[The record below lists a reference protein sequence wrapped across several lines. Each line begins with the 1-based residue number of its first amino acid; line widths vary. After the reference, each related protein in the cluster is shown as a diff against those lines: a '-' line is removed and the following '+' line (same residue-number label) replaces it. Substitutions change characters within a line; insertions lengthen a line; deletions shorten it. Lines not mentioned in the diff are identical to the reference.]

1 MIITMVVN
9 SSTWTIMPLSVKTK
23 KPTKTKSETWNRTIR
38 SSMASLKINKLDEM
52 VILNLEKWLN
62 DLTERKTNK
71 TSYNRF

>member
-9 SSTWTIMPLSVKTK
+9 SSTWRMPLSVKTK
-23 KPTKTKSETWNRTIR
+23 KKTKSETWNRTIR
-38 SSMASLKINKLDEM
+38 SPMASLKINKLDEM